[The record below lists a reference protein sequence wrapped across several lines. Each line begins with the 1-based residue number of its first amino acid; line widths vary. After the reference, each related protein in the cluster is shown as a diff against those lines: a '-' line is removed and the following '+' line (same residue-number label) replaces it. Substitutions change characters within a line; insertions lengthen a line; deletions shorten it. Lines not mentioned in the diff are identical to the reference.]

1 MKILFIGDIVARIGR
16 DGLALA
22 LPQLK
27 ARYKPDVVIANVE
40 NLAHG
45 KGVTEKTLN
54 EISQLGIDA
63 YTGGNHIYTKELEQ
77 LDQSRWRLVTP
88 ANDPRTK
95 PDGGWT
101 IVEVKGK
108 RVLVINV
115 YGQVFAKDA
124 EGLAS
129 PFHVVDEILEK
140 HAGEKFDAIV
150 VDHHA
155 EATSEKVA
163 LGFYLDGRATAVLGT
178 HTHIPTA
185 DERVLPGGTAYVTDV
200 GMCGPVDSVLGVK
213 KEVILDRF
221 VRAGRM
227 VFDYPESGQ
236 VRCGAMLVTVGKDAK
251 ATAIERVDTVVT
263 V

>member
-1 MKILFIGDIVARIGR
+1 MNILFIGDVVAHIGR
-16 DGLALA
+16 KGLALA

-27 ARYKPDVVIANVE
+27 AKYKPDVVITNVE

-45 KGVTEKTLN
+45 RGVTTKTLD
-54 EISQLGIDA
+54 EVAALGIDIF
-63 YTGGNHIYTKELEQ
+63 TGGNHIYTKELET
-77 LDQSRWRLVTP
+77 LDTNHWHLITP

-101 IVEVKGK
+101 IVDVNELH
-108 RVLVINV
+108 VLAINL

-124 EGLAS
+124 DGLGS
-129 PFHVVDEILEK
+129 PFHVVDDILERNSK
-140 HAGEKFDAIV
+140 EKFDAII

-163 LGFYLDGRATAVLGT
+163 MGFYLDNRVTAVLGT

-200 GMCGPVDSVLGVK
+200 GMCGPIDSVLGVK
-213 KEVILDRF
+213 KEVIIDRF
-221 VRAGRM
+221 VRGGRM
-227 VFDYPESGQ
+227 VFDYPEIGV
-236 VRCGAMLVTVGKDAK
+236 VRCGAMLVTVDKNAK
-251 ATAIERVDTVVT
+251 ATAIERVDVEVM